1 MLGLEPAYAGAHAC
15 GPALTVRV
23 APGDNLALHHA
34 LARARTGDVLVVA
47 AGGEQRTAHLGDVIA
62 AAARARGVAG
72 AIVDGAIRD
81 RSSLAEIRF
90 PVFHRGT
97 SPRGPGKTG
106 PGAIDEPVELAGTR
120 VEPGDLVCADA
131 DGIAVVR
138 RADRDRVLA
147 AAAALDERERELR
160 AAIADG
166 RSTVELLSLPEL
178 R

>member
-1 MLGLEPAYAGAHAC
+1 MLGLEPAYPDAHAC

-34 LARARTGDVLVVA
+34 LAGARAGDVVVVA
-47 AGGEQRTAHLGDVIA
+47 AGGEQRTAHIGDVLA
-62 AAARARGVAG
+62 AAARARGVVG
-72 AIVDGAIRD
+72 VVVDGAIRD
-81 RSSLAEIRF
+81 RAALAELRF

-97 SPRGPGKTG
+97 SPRGPGKAG
-106 PGAIDEPVELAGTR
+106 PGAIDEPVEIAGTR
-120 VEPGDLVCADA
+120 VEPGDLICADA

-138 RADRDRVLA
+138 KADRDRVLA
-147 AAAALDERERELR
+147 AAAALEAREQELR

>member
-1 MLGLEPAYAGAHAC
+1 MLGLEPAYPGAHAC

-34 LARARTGDVLVVA
+34 LAGARAGDLLVVA
-47 AGGEQRTAHLGDVIA
+47 AAGEQGTAHLGDVLA
-62 AAARARGVAG
+62 AAALARGVVG
-72 AIVDGAIRD
+72 VVVDGAIRD
-81 RSSLAEIRF
+81 RSALAELRF

-97 SPRGPGKTG
+97 SPRGPGKAG
-106 PGAIDEPVELAGTR
+106 PGAIEVPVELAGTR

-131 DGIAVVR
+131 DGVAVVR
-138 RADRDRVLA
+138 KADRDEVLA
-147 AAAALDERERELR
+147 AAAALDEREQVLR

>member
-1 MLGLEPAYAGAHAC
+1 MLGLEPAYPGAHAC

-34 LARARTGDVLVVA
+34 LAGARAGDLLVVA
-47 AGGEQRTAHLGDVIA
+47 AGGEQRTAHLGDVLA

-72 AIVDGAIRD
+72 VVVDGAIRD
-81 RSSLAEIRF
+81 RSALAELRL

-97 SPRGPGKTG
+97 SPRGPGKDG
-106 PGAIDEPVELAGTR
+106 PGAIDQPVELAGTR

-138 RADRDRVLA
+138 AVDRDRVLA
-147 AAAALDERERELR
+147 AVAVLEERERELR
-160 AAIADG
+160 AAIEDG